1 MGGVCVCFILCIY
14 LFIVRDGG
22 IMYVHNLYKM
32 PFSVDCE

>member
-1 MGGVCVCFILCIY
+1 MCFVSYVFIY
-14 LFIVRDGG
+14 LFIARNGG